1 MANITSGMQGLANI
15 LDKISQR
22 SGEAISWLTMLMV
35 TITCLIVLLRYVF
48 DQGWIWLQESVTWM
62 HAMVFMIGGA
72 FTMQRE
78 DHVRVDILYRGMTIK
93 KQALVNLLGTIFL
106 LFPTT
111 LLILFSSLGYVHDS
125 WNYREVSQEAGGLQ
139 ALYILKGVIPLAAT
153 LLTLQGLS
161 LALRSILVLMGITPR
176 ADTAAASEKVLP

>member
-1 MANITSGMQGLANI
+1 
-15 LDKISQR
+15 
-22 SGEAISWLTMLMV
+22 
-35 TITCLIVLLRYVF
+35 
-48 DQGWIWLQESVTWM
+48 
-62 HAMVFMIGGA
+62 
-72 FTMQRE
+72 
-78 DHVRVDILYRGMTIK
+78 MTIK

-139 ALYILKGVIPLAAT
+139 ALYILKGVIPLAAI

-161 LALRSILVLMGITPR
+161 LALRSVLVLMGITPQP
-176 ADTAAASEKVLP
+176 DAARASEKVLP